1 MLQVF
6 AHEPLRRAG
15 CYVSKELLTPQKRYI
30 MLEGLKDKAAGL
42 MNDAKVKEVVEKVQ
56 ELAESEK
63 GKEVIETVKEK
74 VTDFIHKKK

>member
-1 MLQVF
+1 
-6 AHEPLRRAG
+6 
-15 CYVSKELLTPQKRYI
+15 